1 MNESPESLALKT
13 ALDMLPGAV
22 FITRQS
28 YDMVFANKAFYEIS
42 GYSTSDMETKHIMDL
57 VHEEDKPIFF
67 ERQKILEGGGK
78 VPAELQIRIIHKDGS
93 VSLVFVKVNDI
104 TFDEKPARI
113 WYAHNISSEALMH
126 QPPELVRSLLDA
138 ISIGSELGFWVDDI
152 KGNTIYINDKMC
164 EVLGYPFDE
173 IKTKS
178 ITDFFHPSSR
188 DMYHQISRDRIEGH
202 KGSSSYELILINK
215 EGRPITFSVVG
226 TLLHDQNQNVI
237 GSVGFFT
244 NIEPTKKLSLIVS
257 TLNKYALYSKYRD
270 LSLFWQRVLVDVID
284 IFSADCGLVFIDGD
298 VVAKNGEINE
308 DFSPQDMLEELTK
321 EGNLVMHYQ
330 EEGSK
335 FSKNGKSAIISILH
349 LNNLPAGFMMI
360 CSKVR
365 NLFLPGDVDLFLTF
379 GNQIT
384 LNYEHQFLYI
394 ESELER
400 QFASVLLDILSHDFL
415 NTNTSVQGY
424 LELLDQ
430 NLENM
435 DTEKIRDYLTRSI
448 SVVDRGERI
457 LETIQQLLKI
467 QQERKSKGSVPA
479 IAMLENA
486 IETQQN
492 LFQDRKVEIKTKTPQ
507 SIPVIGGDL
516 LQTVFENIINNAIK
530 HNKSEKAIIE
540 ISCQPLE
547 IDNQAFFECRI
558 ADNGSGIPEEIR
570 DTFFRPLSRG
580 DSRFHEGTGL
590 GLYISKTIVES
601 YNGEIRF
608 ENRVADDPSKGTVVV
623 ITLLEG

>member
-1 MNESPESLALKT
+1 MTESPESLALKT
-13 ALDMLPGAV
+13 ALDMLPSAV
-22 FITRQS
+22 LITQDS
-28 YDMVFANKAFYEIS
+28 WDLVFGNKAFFSNS
-42 GYSTSDMETKHIMDL
+42 GYTPSDIETMHILDLIHEKDKH
-57 VHEEDKPIFF
+57 IFF
-67 ERQKILEGGGK
+67 ERKKILEEGGK
-78 VPAELQIRIIHKDGS
+78 VSDELQIRIIHKDES

-104 TFDEKPARI
+104 TFVGKPARLF
-113 WYAHNISSEALMH
+113 YAHNISSKALMH

-138 ISIGSELGFWVDDI
+138 ISIGSELGFWVDDVED
-152 KGNTIYINDKMC
+152 NTIYINDIMC
-164 EVLGYPFDE
+164 EVLGYTFEE

-188 DMYHQISRDRIEGH
+188 DLYHQISRERIEGR
-202 KGSSSYELILINK
+202 KDSSSYELILINK

-226 TLLHDQNQNVI
+226 ALLYDHNQNVI

-244 NIEPTKKLSLIVS
+244 NIESTKKLSLIVS

-270 LSLFWQRVLVDVID
+270 LSLFWHRVLVDVID
-284 IFSADCGLVFIDGD
+284 IFSADCGLVFIDGE
-298 VVAKNGEINE
+298 VVAENGEINE
-308 DFSPQDMLEELTK
+308 DFSPQEILEELTK
-321 EGNLVMHYQ
+321 EGNLVKHYQ
-330 EEGSK
+330 EGVGK
-335 FSKNGKSAIISILH
+335 FYKNGKSAILSILH
-349 LNNLPAGFMMI
+349 LNNLPAGFMI
-360 CSKVR
+360 ISSKVK
-365 NLFLPGDVDLFLTF
+365 NLFLPRDVDLFLSF

-400 QFASVLLDILSHDFL
+400 QFVSVLLDILSHDFL

-424 LELLDQ
+424 LELLEQ
-430 NLENM
+430 NFENM
-435 DTEKIRDYLTRSI
+435 DTDKIKDYLTRSI
-448 SVVDRGERI
+448 NVVDRGERI

-486 IETQQN
+486 IETQRN
-492 LFQDRKVEIKTKTPQ
+492 LFQDRNVEIEKKTPQ
-507 SIPVIGGDL
+507 SISVIGGDL

-530 HNKSEKAIIE
+530 HNKSEKVIIE

-547 IDNQAFFECRI
+547 IDNQEFFECRI
-558 ADNGSGIPEEIR
+558 ADNGRGIPEEIR

-590 GLYISKTIVES
+590 GLYISKTIIES

-608 ENRVADDPSKGTVVV
+608 ENRIADDPSKGTVVV

>member
-1 MNESPESLALKT
+1 MSESPESLALKT
-13 ALDMLPGAV
+13 ALNMLPSAV
-22 FITRQS
+22 FITRHS
-28 YDMVFANKAFYEIS
+28 WDLVFANKAFYEIS
-42 GYSTSDMETKHIMDL
+42 GYTTSDMEAKHIMDI
-57 VHEEDKPIFF
+57 VHEEDKHIFY
-67 ERQKILEGGGK
+67 ERKRILEEGGK
-78 VPAELQIRIIHKDGS
+78 VPAELQIRIIHKDES
-93 VSLVFVKVNDI
+93 VSLVFAKVNDI
-104 TFDEKPARI
+104 TFDEEPARL
-113 WYAHNISSEALMH
+113 WYAHDISSKALMH

-164 EVLGYPFDE
+164 EVLGYSFEE

-178 ITDFFHPSSR
+178 ITDFFHPASR
-188 DMYHQISRDRIEGH
+188 DLYHQISRERAEGI

-226 TLLHDQNQNVI
+226 ALLQDQNENVI

-270 LSLFWQRVLVDVID
+270 LSLFWQRVLVDVVD

-298 VVAKNGEINE
+298 VVAENGEMNE
-308 DFSPQDMLEELTK
+308 DFSPQEMLEELTK
-321 EGNLVMHYQ
+321 EGNLVKHYQ
-330 EEGSK
+330 EGSSK
-335 FSKNGKSAIISILH
+335 FTKDGKSAVISILH
-349 LNNLPAGFMMI
+349 LNNLPAGFMII

-365 NLFLPGDVDLFLTF
+365 KLFSPGDVDLFLTF
-379 GNQIT
+379 ANQII

-400 QFASVLLDILSHDFL
+400 QFVSVLLDILSHDFL

-424 LELLDQ
+424 LELLEQ
-430 NLENM
+430 NFEDM
-435 DTEKIRDYLTRSI
+435 DSDKIRDYLTRSI
-448 SVVDRGERI
+448 NVVDRGERI

-486 IETQQN
+486 IETQRS
-492 LFQDRKVEIKTKTPQ
+492 LFQERKIEIEMKTPQ
-507 SIPVIGGDL
+507 NISVIGGDL

-530 HNKSEKAIIE
+530 HNKSEEVIID
-540 ISCQPLE
+540 ISSQPLE
-547 IDNQAFFECRI
+547 IDNQEFFECRI
-558 ADNGSGIPEEIR
+558 ADNGSGIPDEIR
-570 DTFFRPLSRG
+570 ETFFRPLSRG

-590 GLYISKTIVES
+590 GLYIAKTIIES

-608 ENRVADDPSKGTVVV
+608 ENRVADNPSEGTVVV

>member
-1 MNESPESLALKT
+1 MTNAPESLALKT
-13 ALDMLPGAV
+13 ALDMLPSAV
-22 FITRQS
+22 FITRFS
-28 YDMVFANKAFYEIS
+28 WDMAFANKAFYDVS
-42 GYSTSDMETKHIMDL
+42 GYSASDMETKHIMDL
-57 VHEEDKPIFF
+57 VHEEDKHIFYD
-67 ERQKILEGGGK
+67 RQKILEEGGK
-78 VPAELQIRIIHKDGS
+78 VSAELQVRIIHKDGS

-104 TFDEKPARI
+104 IFDDKPARL

-152 KGNTIYINDKMC
+152 EANTIYINDKMC
-164 EVLGYPFDE
+164 EVLGYEFDE

-178 ITDFFHPSSR
+178 ITDFFHPASR
-188 DMYHQISRDRIEGH
+188 DLYHQISRDRKAGI
-202 KGSSSYELILINK
+202 KDSSSYELILINR

-226 TLLHDQNQNVI
+226 SLLHDQNNNII

-270 LSLFWQRVLVDVID
+270 LTFFWQKVLVDVIE

-298 VVAKNGEINE
+298 IVSESGEINE
-308 DFSPQDMLEELTK
+308 EFSPQEMLEELTK
-321 EGNLVMHYQ
+321 EGNLVKHYQ
-330 EEGSK
+330 KESSK
-335 FSKNGKSAIISILH
+335 FSKKAKSALVSVLH
-349 LNNLPAGFMMI
+349 LNNRPAGFMMM
-360 CSKVR
+360 CSTVK

-379 GNQIT
+379 ATQIT
-384 LNYEHQFLYI
+384 LNYEHQFLYM

-400 QFASVLLDILSHDFL
+400 QFVSVLLDILSHDFL

-430 NLENM
+430 NFENM
-435 DTEKIRDYLTRSI
+435 DSDKIKEYLTRSI

-457 LETIQQLLKI
+457 LETVQQLLKI
-467 QQERKSKGSVPA
+467 QQERKAKGNVPA

-486 IETQQN
+486 IEIQRS
-492 LFQDRKVEIKTKTPQ
+492 LFQERNIKIEMKTPQ
-507 SIPVIGGDL
+507 NVSVIGGDL

-530 HNKSEKAIIE
+530 HNKSKEVIIE
-540 ISCQPLE
+540 ISGQPLE
-547 IDNQAFFECRI
+547 IGNQELYEFRI
-558 ADNGSGIPEEIR
+558 SDNGNGIPEDIS

-580 DSRFHEGTGL
+580 DRRFHEGTGL
-590 GLYISKTIVES
+590 GLYISKTIIES

-608 ENRVADDPSKGTVVV
+608 ENRAEDDPSKGTVVV
-623 ITLLEG
+623 ITLSEG

>member
-1 MNESPESLALKT
+1 MTESPESLALKT
-13 ALDMLPGAV
+13 ALDMLPSAV
-22 FITRQS
+22 FITRHS
-28 YDMVFANKAFYEIS
+28 WDMVFANKAFYEIS

-57 VHEEDKPIFF
+57 VHEEDKHIFY
-67 ERQKILEGGGK
+67 ERRKILEEGGK
-78 VPAELQIRIIHKDGS
+78 VPAELQIRITHTDGS
-93 VSLVFVKVNDI
+93 VSLVFLKINDI
-104 TFDEKPARI
+104 TFDGKPARL

-164 EVLGYPFDE
+164 EVLGYPFEE

-178 ITDFFHPSSR
+178 ITDFFHPASR
-188 DMYHQISRDRIEGH
+188 DLYHQISRDRVEGIN
-202 KGSSSYELILINK
+202 GSSSYELILINRD
-215 EGRPITFSVVG
+215 GRPITFSVVG
-226 TLLHDQNQNVI
+226 SLLHDQNQNVI
-237 GSVGFFT
+237 GSVGFFS

-257 TLNKYALYSKYRD
+257 TLNKYALYSRYRD
-270 LSLFWQRVLVDVID
+270 LSLFWQRVLVDVVD

-298 VVAKNGEINE
+298 VVAENGEINE
-308 DFSPQDMLEELTK
+308 DFSPQEMLEELTK
-321 EGNLVMHYQ
+321 EGSLVKHYHESSSQ
-330 EEGSK
+330 
-335 FSKNGKSAIISILH
+335 FSKEYKSAIVTVLH
-349 LNNLPAGFMMI
+349 LNNLPAGFMII
-360 CSKVR
+360 CSKVK
-365 NLFLPGDVDLFLTF
+365 NLFLPGDVDLYLTF
-379 GNQIT
+379 ANQIT
-384 LNYEHQFLYI
+384 LNYEHQFLFM

-400 QFASVLLDILSHDFL
+400 QFVSILLDILSHDFL

-430 NLENM
+430 NFENM
-435 DTEKIRDYLTRSI
+435 DTEKIKDYLTRSI
-448 SVVDRGERI
+448 NVVDKGERI

-486 IETQQN
+486 IETQRN
-492 LFQDRKVEIKTKTPQ
+492 LFQDRIVEIETKTPQ

-530 HNKSEKAIIE
+530 HNKSEEVIIE
-540 ISCQPLE
+540 ISCQLLE
-547 IDNQAFFECRI
+547 IDNQEFFECRI
-558 ADNGSGIPEEIR
+558 VDNGSGIPEEIR

-590 GLYISKTIVES
+590 GLYI
-601 YNGEIRF
+601 
-608 ENRVADDPSKGTVVV
+608 
-623 ITLLEG
+623 

>member
-1 MNESPESLALKT
+1 MTESPESLALKT
-13 ALDMLPGAV
+13 ALDMLPSAV
-22 FITRQS
+22 FITLHS
-28 YDMVFANKAFYEIS
+28 WDLVFANKAFYEIS
-42 GYSTSDMETKHIMDL
+42 GYSASDMETKHIMDL
-57 VHEEDKPIFF
+57 VHEEDKHIFF
-67 ERQKILEGGGK
+67 ERQKILEEGGE
-78 VPAELQIRIIHKDGS
+78 VPAELQIRIKHTDGS
-93 VSLVFVKVNDI
+93 VSLVFLKINDI
-104 TFDEKPARI
+104 TFDGKPARL

-164 EVLGYPFDE
+164 EVLGYPFEE

-188 DMYHQISRDRIEGH
+188 DLYHQISRDRVEGIN
-202 KGSSSYELILINK
+202 GSSSYELILINRD
-215 EGRPITFSVVG
+215 GRPITFSVVG
-226 TLLHDQNQNVI
+226 SLLHDQNQNVI
-237 GSVGFFT
+237 GSVGFFS

-257 TLNKYALYSKYRD
+257 TLNKYALYSRYRD
-270 LSLFWQRVLVDVID
+270 LSLFWQRVLVDVVD

-298 VVAKNGEINE
+298 VVAENGEINE

-321 EGNLVMHYQ
+321 EGNLVKHYQ
-330 EEGSK
+330 EGVDK
-335 FSKNGKSAIISILH
+335 FYKDGKSAIISILH

-360 CSKVR
+360 CSKVK
-365 NLFLPGDVDLFLTF
+365 NLFLPGDVDLYLTF

-400 QFASVLLDILSHDFL
+400 QFVSVLLDILSHDFL

-430 NLENM
+430 NFENM
-435 DTEKIRDYLTRSI
+435 DTEKIKDYLTRSI
-448 SVVDRGERI
+448 NVVDKGERI

-486 IETQQN
+486 IETQRN
-492 LFQDRKVEIKTKTPQ
+492 LFQDRIVEIETK
-507 SIPVIGGDL
+507 
-516 LQTVFENIINNAIK
+516 
-530 HNKSEKAIIE
+530 
-540 ISCQPLE
+540 
-547 IDNQAFFECRI
+547 
-558 ADNGSGIPEEIR
+558 
-570 DTFFRPLSRG
+570 
-580 DSRFHEGTGL
+580 
-590 GLYISKTIVES
+590 
-601 YNGEIRF
+601 
-608 ENRVADDPSKGTVVV
+608 
-623 ITLLEG
+623 

>member
-13 ALDMLPGAV
+13 ALNMLPSAV
-22 FITRQS
+22 FITRFS
-28 YDMVFANKAFYEIS
+28 WDMVFANKAFYDIS
-42 GYSTSDMETKHIMDL
+42 GYSASDMETKHIMDL
-57 VHEEDKPIFF
+57 VHEEDKHIFF
-67 ERQKILEGGGK
+67 ERQKILEEGAK
-78 VPAELQIRIIHKDGS
+78 VPDELQIRITHKDGA
-93 VSLVFVKVNDI
+93 VSLVFLKVNDI
-104 TFDEKPARI
+104 TFDEKPARL
-113 WYAHNISSEALMH
+113 WYAHDISSKALMH
-126 QPPELVRSLLDA
+126 QPPELIRSLLDA

-164 EVLGYPFDE
+164 EVLGYTFEE

-178 ITDFFHPSSR
+178 ITDFFHPASG
-188 DMYHQISRDRIEGH
+188 DLYHQISRDRLEGS
-202 KGSSSYELILINK
+202 KSSSSYELILINK

-226 TLLHDQNQNVI
+226 SLLHDQNQNVI

-270 LSLFWQRVLVDVID
+270 LSLFWQKVIVDVVD

-298 VVAKNGEINE
+298 VVAENGEISE
-308 DFSPQDMLEELTK
+308 DFSPQEMLEELTK
-321 EGNLVMHYQ
+321 EGNLVKHYR
-330 EEGSK
+330 
-335 FSKNGKSAIISILH
+335 NGGCKLYKDGRSAVVSILH
-349 LNNLPAGFMMI
+349 LNNLPAGFMI
-360 CSKVR
+360 IGSKVK

-384 LNYEHQFLYI
+384 LNYEHQFLYM

-400 QFASVLLDILSHDFL
+400 QFVSVLLDILSHDFL

-430 NLENM
+430 NFENM
-435 DTEKIRDYLTRSI
+435 DSDKIKNYLTRSI
-448 SVVDRGERI
+448 NVVDRGERI

-467 QQERKSKGSVPA
+467 QQERKTKGSVPA

-486 IETQQN
+486 IEIQQN
-492 LFQDRKVEIKTKTPQ
+492 LFPDRKIKIDMKTPQ
-507 SIPVIGGDL
+507 NVSVIGGDL

-530 HNKSEKAIIE
+530 HNKSEEVRIE

-547 IDNQAFFECRI
+547 IENQEFFECRI
-558 ADNGSGIPEEIR
+558 ADYGSGIPEEIR
-570 DTFFRPLSRG
+570 ETFFRPLSRG

-590 GLYISKTIVES
+590 GLYISKTIIES

-608 ENRVADDPSKGTVVV
+608 ENRIADDLSKGTVVV